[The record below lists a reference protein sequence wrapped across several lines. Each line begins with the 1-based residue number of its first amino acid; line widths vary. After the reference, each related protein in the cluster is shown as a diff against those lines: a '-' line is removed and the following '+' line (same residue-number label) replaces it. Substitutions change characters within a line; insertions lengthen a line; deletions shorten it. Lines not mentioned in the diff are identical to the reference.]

1 MDAEGGHEMKPTQEE
16 VVRVARECAK
26 GRVAMSFEEASSLH
40 IEEVERL
47 ATHFYEAGAAAAREA
62 ERKARMSFGE
72 LHPANPSA
80 TCKCEHWQSCAECH
94 PTAHAKATGE
104 KT

>member
-1 MDAEGGHEMKPTQEE
+1 MTPTREE
-16 VVRVARECAK
+16 VIRVARD
-26 GRVAMSFEEASSLH
+26 VDLH
-40 IEEVERL
+40 LYPDWLDGALPDAVERL
-47 ATHFYEAGAAAAREA
+47 AQHFYEAGAAAAREA

-72 LHPANPSA
+72 LHPANPNA

-94 PTAHAKATGE
+94 PTAHDKATGE